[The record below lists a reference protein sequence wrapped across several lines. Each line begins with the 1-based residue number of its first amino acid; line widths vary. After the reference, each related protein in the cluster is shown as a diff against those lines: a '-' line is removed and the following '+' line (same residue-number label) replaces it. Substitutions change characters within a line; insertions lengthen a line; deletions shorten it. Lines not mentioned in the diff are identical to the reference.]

1 MNNITKNKRL
11 ALKHTTRILLS
22 PYPKIT
28 LAQCMIENA
37 VEENNERMAN
47 EYYNKMKAKRVYR
60 NRGNE
65 YD

>member
-1 MNNITKNKRL
+1 
-11 ALKHTTRILLS
+11 
-22 PYPKIT
+22 
-28 LAQCMIENA
+28 MIENA

-60 NRGNE
+60 NRGNK